1 MKEIE
6 MKKVQLLFVLALST
20 SCFAM
25 GSETIE
31 QLALC
36 RTKDVNYLVT
46 ISKNEE
52 AGRAIWL
59 DNWNDLM
66 SQENSYLVPI
76 QNENS
81 FKNIKD
87 IKKWMGTM
95 FKSTSC
101 IKISK
106 EDADMEYK
114 RQSTIN
120 K

>member
-1 MKEIE
+1 MKNVL
-6 MKKVQLLFVLALST
+6 KLLVILALST
-20 SCFAM
+20 GCFAM

-31 QLALC
+31 QIALC
-36 RTKDVNYLVT
+36 RTKDVTYLVT

-87 IKKWMGTM
+87 IKKWMNTM

-106 EDADMEYK
+106 EDADIEYK

-120 K
+120 E